1 MYVQRHAWRPA
12 ETEGKRQMRRRAGVS
27 AFGVMMGC
35 VLVGATG
42 ACGSS
47 EATDAGGSGG
57 VEAPPLADY
66 AHIPLPTTAPPPGAI
81 IHAVNFADPAASGQH
96 IAFQYQGFT
105 IQACWRRL
113 SVAASDACLPQ
124 QGVSIFRTEKSLD
137 AETLFTVST
146 KNDTALPGDAATA
159 LQIFKTAD
167 LAARPAWLPG
177 YAADELAKLT
187 GR

>member
-1 MYVQRHAWRPA
+1 
-12 ETEGKRQMRRRAGVS
+12 MRRRSGVS

-42 ACGSS
+42 GCGSS
-47 EATDAGGSGG
+47 DAPDGGASAGGG
-57 VEAPPLADY
+57 EAPVLADY
-66 AHIPLPTTAPPPGAI
+66 AQIPLPTTAPPPGAI
-81 IHAVNFADPAASGQH
+81 IHAASYADPSASGQD

-105 IQACWRRL
+105 IQACWRQL
-113 SVAASDACLPQ
+113 SVADPDACLPQ
-124 QGVSIFRTEKSLD
+124 QGVSIFRTVKSLD

-146 KNDTALPGDAATA
+146 KNDAALPSDAATA
-159 LQIFKTAD
+159 LQFFKTAD